1 MSFFRIKLNNFSN
14 DAKYKTFKTRRLL
27 EMMKKLK

>member
-1 MSFFRIKLNNFSN
+1 MSFFRIKLNFSN